1 MKKLDVK
8 SEHIVNGKKV
18 IVLKEKEQKFT
29 PKKKKL
35 KAKSYFNKIKNSK

>member
-1 MKKLDVK
+1 MRKLDVK

-18 IVLKEKEQKFT
+18 IVLNEKEQKFK
-29 PKKKKL
+29 PQKKKL